1 MPKLPGQPPPAERKA
16 AGSSCAPTMPQG
28 RSVLPEGRGAAPR
41 LPGKLRASWAGA
53 AAPPAQPDPRARRD
67 RGSQLSIA
75 PNSRARLRRAERAL
89 PHPPLS
95 LIGFHHATELKK
107 KKKKRKMHAQPS
119 ASPTETEPTSVRS
132 PSCVRETLQLVL
144 AVLASAATAA
154 VAGSAVPAAA
164 AEIAALGMG
173 RLWAP
178 ESWLCGHTLI
188 CK

>member
-107 KKKKRKMHAQPS
+107 KKKNGKCMHNHRHRRRRPNPPLFARLP
-119 ASPTETEPTSVRS
+119 ASGRPCNSSWLFLPLPPPPRS
-132 PSCVRETLQLVL
+132 PALLFLLPRLKLQLSGWEGYGL
-144 AVLASAATAA
+144 RR
-154 VAGSAVPAAA
+154 AGSV
-164 AEIAALGMG
+164 GT
-173 RLWAP
+173 
-178 ESWLCGHTLI
+178 H
-188 CK
+188 